1 MRSSVC
7 NRRSIH
13 TVALSL
19 MLASLVIVIP
29 GTVFAASDK
38 ADGGHH
44 EYTQASLSGN
54 YAFVGTYAANIAAN
68 LGVVTFDGLG
78 SAKGSLIV
86 NQPGPSGTRTIV
98 KVTIAGTYSVNPD
111 GTGTVQFTVSLPSG
125 KTSDVTEDF
134 VITKAENRNGTL
146 LATSIF
152 EAQEQPSV
160 VISGDV
166 FVIHTYTR
174 RPD

>member
-1 MRSSVC
+1 MGKASPTSGL
-7 NRRSIH
+7 
-13 TVALSL
+13 ALTL
-19 MLASLVIVIP
+19 IALASLLCAGSSAAP
-29 GTVFAASDK
+29 ASQASRAASH
-38 ADGGHH
+38 AHH

-78 SAKGSLIV
+78 SVKGSVTV
-86 NQPGPSGTRTIV
+86 NQPGPVGSRTIV
-98 KVTIAGTYSVNPD
+98 KVTVAGTYSVQSD
-111 GTGTVQFTVSLPSG
+111 GTGIIRFTVTLPNG
-125 KTSDVTEDF
+125 TTSDVTEDF

-146 LATSIF
+146 IATSIF

-160 VISGDV
+160 VITGDV
-166 FVIHTYTR
+166 FVTHTYTR